1 MTLHMVIRGGRVMV
15 MEAAPE
21 ELRNDDCSCLTCLLL
36 MGCKRRLQTD
46 DLNDFVCDHY
56 KDVDL

>member
-1 MTLHMVIRGGRVMV
+1 MMM

-46 DLNDFVCDHY
+46 DLNDFVCEHY